1 MYLLLSVAVYA
12 GVIVRVTQSKK
23 KKYFIKNRTVVI
35 IDYSDIPVSY
45 FAGKCD
51 LGKFWLSHFSTLERT

>member
-23 KKYFIKNRTVVI
+23 KKLLIYRKLNMVPKLF
-35 IDYSDIPVSY
+35 P
-45 FAGKCD
+45 
-51 LGKFWLSHFSTLERT
+51 LELKP